1 MEIRKEWK
9 DAIYT
14 ALQEFEIP
22 EDEWKKFESCLQGI
36 RLKNKDYLERQGE
49 KPEYISIIIE
59 GIFRAFYLT
68 ESGDEKTIVFRGPGK
83 LLSTYSSF
91 IDEKSSKFSIQ
102 ALEDSI
108 VLCISIEDFR
118 KLIDENSFWQKIAGE
133 YYTRLFIEKE
143 KREHSLLSED
153 ARTRYEN
160 FLKDYPEL
168 INRINHYYIASYLGI
183 SNVSLSRIRNS

>member
-9 DAIYT
+9 SVIHSQ
-14 ALQEFEIP
+14 LQEYGIP
-22 EDEWKKFESCLQGI
+22 DVEWEKFESF
-36 RLKNKDYLERQGE
+36 LKVQELKSKEYLEMQGE
-49 KPEYISIIIE
+49 TPRQISIIIE

-102 ALEDSI
+102 ALEDGI
-108 VLCISIEDFR
+108 VLYVSIEDFR
-118 KLIDENSFWQKIAGE
+118 KLIHGNNFWQKIAGE

-143 KREHSLLSED
+143 KREQSLLSED
-153 ARTRYEN
+153 ARTRYSN
-160 FLKDYPEL
+160 FLKDYPGL
-168 INRINHYYIASYLGI
+168 IDRINHYHIASYLGI
-183 SNVSLSRIRNS
+183 SNVTLSRIRNS